1 MQAPS
6 RLASLENGLSAAAV
20 VVGRTVT
27 RAAGVLPWVVRR
39 ASGLEEPSPEAV
51 AAGVVRGV
59 SALAPM
65 SFGVGGRCVELVG
78 TASVLALATWTVHAQ
93 TDVGACGEVLAGA
106 ITDVERRGLCGPRT
120 AALWRAAAGVGPA
133 LEPGALARIEL
144 RTLART
150 APLSLSRK
158 AVRRALGRA
167 KALSVVDVGLRLAGA
182 WKAMGD
188 AARLVDATNEA
199 AAERARFVDAA
210 SQAAA
215 DRARV
220 VVIGPTSHA
229 A

>member
-6 RLASLENGLSAAAV
+6 RLASLESGLSAAAV

-27 RAAGVLPWVVRR
+27 HAARVLPWVVRR

-65 SFGVGGRCVELVG
+65 TFGIGGRCVELVG
-78 TASVLALATWTVHAQ
+78 AASVLALATWTVHARS
-93 TDVGACGEVLAGA
+93 DAGRCAEVLAGA
-106 ITDVERRGLCGPRT
+106 ITDAERRGLCGPRT

-133 LEPGALARIEL
+133 LQPGDLARIEL
-144 RTLART
+144 RTILRS
-150 APLSLSRK
+150 APRSLSRK
-158 AVRRALGRA
+158 AVMRALGRA
-167 KALSVVDVGLRLAGA
+167 RALSVVDVGLRLAGA

-188 AARLVDATNEA
+188 AARLVDAANEV
-199 AAERARFVDAA
+199 AAEHVAE
-210 SQAAA
+210 
-215 DRARV
+215 RARV
-220 VVIGPTSHA
+220 VVIGPTSRA